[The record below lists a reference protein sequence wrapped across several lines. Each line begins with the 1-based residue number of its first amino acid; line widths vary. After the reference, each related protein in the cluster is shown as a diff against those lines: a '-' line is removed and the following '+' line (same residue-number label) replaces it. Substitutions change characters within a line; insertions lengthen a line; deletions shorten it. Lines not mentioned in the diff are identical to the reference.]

1 MQISRYIDVD
11 LIRLE
16 METSFPETSEDEENQ
31 DEELSEK
38 ELVQRKETIL
48 EECVSLLDKSG
59 KISNPSKLRT
69 DLFNREK
76 KATTAIGKG
85 IAIPHVRTMQA
96 REFVIGFA
104 RSLEGYDF
112 GAPDDQKVH
121 LFVPM
126 AAPPYDDSL
135 YLKVFKTLAELFSY
149 RQLYEQ
155 IMEAEQPYDVVRAIQ
170 RIE

>member
-1 MQISRYIDVD
+1 
-11 LIRLE
+11 
-16 METSFPETSEDEENQ
+16 METQFPEPEEEPELDEV
-31 DEELSEK
+31 SEK
-38 ELVQRKETIL
+38 QLLSQKEAIL
-48 EECVSLLDKSG
+48 TECVQLLDKSG
-59 KISNPSKLRT
+59 KISNPSKLQT

-76 KATTAIGKG
+76 KASTALGKG

-96 REFVIGFA
+96 KEFVIGFA
-104 RSLEGYDF
+104 RSIEGYEF
-112 GAPDDQKVH
+112 GAPDGDKVH

-155 IMEAEQPYDVVRAIQ
+155 IMAAEQPYDVIRAVQ
-170 RIE
+170 EIE